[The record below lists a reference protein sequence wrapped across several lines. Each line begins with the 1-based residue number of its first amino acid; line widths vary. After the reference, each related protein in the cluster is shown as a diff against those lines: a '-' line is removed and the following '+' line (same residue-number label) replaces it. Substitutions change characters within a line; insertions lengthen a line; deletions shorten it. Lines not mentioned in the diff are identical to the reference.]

1 MEESNALGV
10 FSYRD
15 EEYEVY
21 VQPVVEVDIQG
32 GYTIRSGEALLRY
45 RMRHETP
52 LTRIRAA
59 QQDGSIHE
67 ITTAVVSAIVA
78 SFTDVPNAVPIA
90 CNVSAPEI
98 TQEFIDRIRAIQHEL
113 HRTHHDSHLLMF
125 ELSEEHAI
133 TEEHIQHIQQLHAM
147 GVPLA
152 LDDYGTGFAN
162 VETLRLLYG
171 AGVPVRVKLDIT
183 LAQDHTIVDVA
194 RMLKREFDADLVAE
208 GVTEAQ
214 IPLLR
219 EIAYFQSFVTGRA
232 MPLSEWCERMRS
244 MV

>member
-1 MEESNALGV
+1 MTESSDRGV

-15 EEYEVY
+15 EEYEIY
-21 VQPVVEVDIQG
+21 VQPIVEADVQG
-32 GYTIRSGEALLRY
+32 GYTPKSGEALLRY
-45 RMRHETP
+45 RHSHETP
-52 LTRIRAA
+52 IAMIREA
-59 QQDGSIHE
+59 QRDGSIHE
-67 ITTAVVSAIVA
+67 LTSNVVHAVVA
-78 SFTDVPNAVPIA
+78 SFADLPHALPIA

-98 TQEFIDRIRAIQHEL
+98 TQAFIDTVGVIQHEL
-113 HRTHHDSHLLMF
+113 HRTHHNPQLLTF

-133 TEEHIQHIQQLHAM
+133 TEDHLHLLQQLHTM

-152 LDDYGTGFAN
+152 LDDFGTGFAN

-171 AGVPVRVKLDIT
+171 AGVPVKVKLDIT
-183 LAQDHTIVDVA
+183 LAQDHSIVEVA

-219 EIAYFQSFVTGRA
+219 EIAHLQSFVTGRA
-232 MPLSEWCERMRS
+232 VPLNEWCERMRS